1 MVSKVKRGIALAV
14 ILGLAGL
21 PAGVAGSEEG
31 PAHVSDPCEDLEPGA
46 ASPEPA
52 QEIEEEVHDA
62 SQLAWIEGIWSTP

>member
-1 MVSKVKRGIALAV
+1 VRHKPEEGILPIA
-14 ILGLAGL
+14 AGQAPRRL
-21 PAGVAGSEEG
+21 QGDGAEEG